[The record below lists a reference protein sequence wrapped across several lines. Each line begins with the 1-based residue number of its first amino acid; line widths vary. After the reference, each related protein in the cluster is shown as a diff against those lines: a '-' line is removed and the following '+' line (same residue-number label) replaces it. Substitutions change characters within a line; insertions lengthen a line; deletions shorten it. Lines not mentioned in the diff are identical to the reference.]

1 MKKIIPFKKEIIF
14 NDNLSEITS
23 ISLEHNLKSENNEIV
38 GNFYITGEY
47 KVTRSSQDT
56 LKFDYDLPFEIDL
69 DERYILDNATIDVDD
84 FYYEI
89 INEQILKVNIEV
101 LVDNIEE
108 KEIVI
113 EEPSIEDSND
123 EDMMIEESVHP
134 KNKEVTLEYL
144 CKGEEMNRNEEST
157 MKQEKNVDNSRCIE
171 DELPSIFD
179 NLDSSETYRS
189 YTIYIVRENDTIESI
204 LTKYN
209 ISKEA
214 LEDYNDMKEIKIG
227 DKIIIPN
234 A

>member
-23 ISLEHNLKSENNEIV
+23 ISLEHNLKCEDNDII
-38 GNFYITGEY
+38 GNFYVTGEY
-47 KVTRSSQDT
+47 KVTGSSPNT
-56 LKFDYDLPFEIDL
+56 SKFEYDLPFEINL
-69 DERYILDNATIDVDD
+69 DERYLLDKAIIDVDD

-89 INEQILKVNIEV
+89 INEQVLKVNIEV

-108 KEIVI
+108 QEIII
-113 EEPSIEDSND
+113 EEPI
-123 EDMMIEESVHP
+123 IEEQII
-134 KNKEVTLEYL
+134 ETTFEEL
-144 CKGEEMNRNEEST
+144 CEEGEKEEMNRNEEVV
-157 MKQEKNVDNSRCIE
+157 KKEEKIDSSRCIE
-171 DELPSIFD
+171 EELPSIFD
-179 NLDSSETYRS
+179 NLDNSETYRS

-214 LEDYNDMKEIKIG
+214 LEDYNDLREIKVG

-234 A
+234 V

>member
-23 ISLEHNLKSENNEIV
+23 ISLEHNLKCEDNDIT

-47 KVTRSSQDT
+47 KITGSSPT
-56 LKFDYDLPFEIDL
+56 TSKFEYDLPFEINL
-69 DERYILDNATIDVDD
+69 DERYLLNKAIIDVDD

-89 INEQILKVNIEV
+89 MNEQVLKVNIEV

-108 KEIVI
+108 QEIVI
-113 EEPSIEDSND
+113 DEPVFEEKIFETT
-123 EDMMIEESVHP
+123 IEEY
-134 KNKEVTLEYL
+134 EE
-144 CKGEEMNRNEEST
+144 GEIKEMNRIEEKIKEET
-157 MKQEKNVDNSRCIE
+157 VDNSRCIE
-171 DELPSIFD
+171 EELPSIFN

-189 YTIYIVRENDTIESI
+189 YTIYIVRETDTIETI

-209 ISKEA
+209 ISKES
-214 LEDYNDMKEIKIG
+214 LEDYNDMKEIKVG

-234 A
+234 VWNK

>member
-23 ISLEHNLKSENNEIV
+23 ISLEHNLKCENNDII
-38 GNFYITGEY
+38 GNFYISGEY
-47 KVTRSSQDT
+47 KVTGSSPNT
-56 LKFDYDLPFEIDL
+56 SKFEYDLPFEINL
-69 DERYILDNATIDVDD
+69 DERYLLDKAVIDVDD

-89 INEQILKVNIEV
+89 MNEQVLKVNIEV

-108 KEIVI
+108 QEIVI
-113 EEPSIEDSND
+113 EEPIVAEQTIETTF
-123 EDMMIEESVHP
+123 EE
-134 KNKEVTLEYL
+134 L
-144 CKGEEMNRNEEST
+144 CEEGELDEMNRNGEIVI
-157 MKQEKNVDNSRCIE
+157 KKDEKIDNSRCIE

-189 YTIYIVRENDTIESI
+189 YTIYIVRETDTVESI

-214 LEDYNDMKEIKIG
+214 LEDYNDMREIKVG

-234 A
+234 V

>member
-23 ISLEHNLKSENNEIV
+23 ISLEHNLKCENNDII

-47 KVTRSSQDT
+47 RVTGSSSST
-56 LKFDYDLPFEIDL
+56 STFEYDLPFEINL
-69 DERYILDNATIDVDD
+69 DERYLLDKAIIDVDD

-89 INEQILKVNIEV
+89 MNEQILKINIEV

-108 KEIVI
+108 QETII
-113 EEPSIEDSND
+113 EEPIIE
-123 EDMMIEESVHP
+123 
-134 KNKEVTLEYL
+134 KETITTLEEL
-144 CKGEEMNRNEEST
+144 CEEGENKEMNRNEEIII
-157 MKQEKNVDNSRCIE
+157 KKEEKIDNSRCIE
-171 DELPSIFD
+171 EELPSIFD

-214 LEDYNDMKEIKIG
+214 LEDYNDMREIKVG

-234 A
+234 V

>member
-23 ISLEHNLKSENNEIV
+23 ISLEHNLKCEDNDIT

-47 KVTRSSQDT
+47 KITGSSPT
-56 LKFDYDLPFEIDL
+56 TSKFEYDLPFEINL
-69 DERYILDNATIDVDD
+69 DERYLLNKAIIDVDD

-89 INEQILKVNIEV
+89 MNEQVLKVNIEV

-108 KEIVI
+108 QEIVI
-113 EEPSIEDSND
+113 DEPVFEEKIFETT
-123 EDMMIEESVHP
+123 IEEY
-134 KNKEVTLEYL
+134 EE
-144 CKGEEMNRNEEST
+144 GEIKEMNRIEEKIKEET
-157 MKQEKNVDNSRCIE
+157 VDNSRCIE
-171 DELPSIFD
+171 EELPSIFN

-189 YTIYIVRENDTIESI
+189 YTIYIVRETDTIETI

-209 ISKEA
+209 ISKES
-214 LEDYNDMKEIKIG
+214 LEDYNDMKEIKVG

-234 A
+234 V